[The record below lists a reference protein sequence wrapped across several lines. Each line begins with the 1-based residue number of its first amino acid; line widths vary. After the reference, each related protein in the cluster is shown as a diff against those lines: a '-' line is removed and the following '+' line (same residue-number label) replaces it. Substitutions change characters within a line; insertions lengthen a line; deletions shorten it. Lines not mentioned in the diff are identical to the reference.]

1 MWPGWARP
9 PLRDTVGVGCPCL
22 WKCSPF
28 VPGWFGE
35 TSHFP
40 RSLYKF
46 WNSERAAVSTDT
58 ACAKVDSRTP
68 AEVLRVGVGR
78 EIEPC
83 LAPLVCLAW
92 VGGLRPIRDCPQG
105 AHPSH
110 CHSGLCHPWC
120 PDPASRLVSAWLVL
134 RCEATPTRLL
144 SSKRIRS
151 GTGTGVIWD
160 WDMKPG
166 HLWACRT
173 PRLPAASTPRGT
185 NRSAWHPRGHCST
198 AHSRRSRSR
207 RSAGRPCLRT
217 GRGYPE
223 RGLIGSVRASP
234 GGCRALSQQRRSAW
248 KGH

>member
-1 MWPGWARP
+1 M
-9 PLRDTVGVGCPCL
+9 
-22 WKCSPF
+22 
-28 VPGWFGE
+28 
-35 TSHFP
+35 
-40 RSLYKF
+40 
-46 WNSERAAVSTDT
+46 
-58 ACAKVDSRTP
+58 
-68 AEVLRVGVGR
+68 GVGR
-78 EIEPC
+78 EMVPC

-92 VGGLRPIRDCPQG
+92 VGGLRPFRDCPQG

-110 CHSGLCHPWC
+110 YRSGLCHPWC

-151 GTGTGVIWD
+151 ATGTGVIWD

-185 NRSAWHPRGHCST
+185 NRSAWRPRGHCST

-207 RSAGRPCLRT
+207 RSAGRPCLGT
-217 GRGYPE
+217 GRAYPE
-223 RGLIGSVRASP
+223 RGLLGSVRASP
-234 GGCRALSQQRRSAW
+234 GGGHTLSQQQRSAW
-248 KGH
+248 KVALSCGRQSLSLAPPALWTDPKDKAWIRVTCLNSLASWGQRWLQLHLGGAWLVGSGLQGDHSSKQLMGS